1 MNVYM
6 LLMCFWYT
14 ANATITSPSFKRE
27 HNVSLS
33 DYEGYVLA
41 VEKNVYNRI
50 ECSSKCQTDCLS
62 YSYNKDTKECKT
74 YTKALCDGNGVNLSS
89 VIQMYTKKG
98 ADSACIS
105 GVYDYTVTGLGGP
118 TIQVYLDVDTADGP
132 WIRRTS
138 ADVDFYRN
146 WADYKNGFGNLHGN
160 FWLGND
166 NIHLLTSTPMILR
179 VELEGWYGKIV
190 YAQYSSFQIANE
202 TQNYRLAIAGF
213 SGSVSYNA
221 LAVHDGYDFT
231 TYDRDNDVHR
241 QNCASVYK
249 GAWWYTDCHTCNLNG
264 LYMVDVG
271 ETNVTSMVWRN
282 FPRSSIGTP
291 LKKSTMMIRKP

>member
-1 MNVYM
+1 MEMQSLITCAINCVTENG
-6 LLMCFWYT
+6 CKSFSYT
-14 ANATITSPSFKRE
+14 ENNRTCDIYSKAVLETTA
-27 HNVSLS
+27 VSSNSTKFFSKLRLS
-33 DYEGYVLA
+33 
-41 VEKNVYNRI
+41 
-50 ECSSKCQTDCLS
+50 
-62 YSYNKDTKECKT
+62 
-74 YTKALCDGNGVNLSS
+74 GVN
-89 VIQMYTKKG
+89 
-98 ADSACIS
+98 
-105 GVYDYTVTGLGGP
+105 DYTVTGGQ

-132 WIRRTS
+132 WIVMQRRTS
-138 ADVDFYRN
+138 ADVDFIRN

-179 VELEGWYGKIV
+179 VVLEGWDGKIG

-202 TQNYRLAIAGF
+202 TQNYRLSVSGF

-249 GAWWYTDCHTCNLNG
+249 GGWWYTDCHVTNLNG

-271 ETNVTSMVWRN
+271 EREVTSMAWRD
-282 FPRSSIGTP
+282 FPRSSIGAP
-291 LKKSTMMIRKP
+291 LKKCTMMIRKP